1 MRTLQPAVVKAIE
14 VATGGKYDKF
24 NEDTRMVTEIEKVG
38 DSYRFVQF
46 VLMEDYSGVNES
58 IGKNSV
64 NVSQQYWHKFY
75 YDAESLVFPV

>member
-1 MRTLQPAVVKAIE
+1 
-14 VATGGKYDKF
+14 
-24 NEDTRMVTEIEKVG
+24 MVTEIEKVG